1 VIKINIYYWNNG
13 VGLKNDIILLT
24 QVLKEFDV
32 VIYDISKEIINRK
45 SDIGIFI
52 QNIYET
58 YMNDNKINI
67 LIPNEEWLSNDEL
80 IYLHNF
86 DYIFV
91 KSKYAKSILD
101 QYHKNIIITGFFS
114 LDRYFFTK
122 NNKEI
127 LFLKGKSIQKN
138 HELIRNYK
146 EKINILDANHKYL
159 NENELVYELNN
170 HNIHICCSLYE
181 AWGHYLWEAMSCGK
195 LVICSEI
202 PVFKEY
208 LDPDLVKFIPIKA
221 IYTSVINYEY
231 LSNPLYKLRKG
242 YFVDK
247 SKFED
252 MLNNKEDLFEF
263 QKNNCDNIR
272 HHFLEV
278 NDKNKRKLLNTI
290 KYII

>member
-1 VIKINIYYWNNG
+1 MIKVNIYYWNNG

-181 AWGHYLWEAMSCGK
+181 AWGHYLWEAMS
-195 LVICSEI
+195 S
-202 PVFKEY
+202 FR
-208 LDPDLVKFIPIKA
+208 FI
-221 IYTSVINYEY
+221 YE
-231 LSNPLYKLRKG
+231 G
-242 YFVDK
+242 GD
-247 SKFED
+247 FED
-252 MLNNKEDLFEF
+252 EGNSPFPSKTTIESFHEF
-263 QKNNCDNIR
+263 ADDQTWETILWQFCK
-272 HHFLEV
+272 FLEHTGFEGVRKRVIIEGLRHECLFQDFFNREV
-278 NDKNKRKLLNTI
+278 NTDELLEDYIEALDKTDKDAL
-290 KYII
+290 